1 MGEAAR
7 AFNTMLQKFRTSIQ
21 QVSNAISQLATTS
34 EQTSVI
40 TEQTNQ
46 AVQGQ
51 LERTAQV
58 ATAIHETSATVKQV
72 AQSRN
77 ETSSA
82 ATDASQNAARGQKAM
97 TDTIGQIKQLSSEV
111 ENASAVIQKL
121 EKYSEDIGSILVV
134 IKGIAEQTNL
144 LALNASIEAAR
155 AGEQGRGFA
164 VVADEIRD
172 LAGKTQSSTNEIN
185 QMIEKLQSGSSQR
198 SCPDHQ
204 SSRDR

>member
-40 TEQTNQ
+40 TDQTNQ

-198 SCPDHQ
+198 S
-204 SSRDR
+204 

>member
-1 MGEAAR
+1 LGEAAR

-40 TEQTNQ
+40 TDQTNQ

-198 SCPDHQ
+198 S
-204 SSRDR
+204 

>member
-40 TEQTNQ
+40 TDQTNQ